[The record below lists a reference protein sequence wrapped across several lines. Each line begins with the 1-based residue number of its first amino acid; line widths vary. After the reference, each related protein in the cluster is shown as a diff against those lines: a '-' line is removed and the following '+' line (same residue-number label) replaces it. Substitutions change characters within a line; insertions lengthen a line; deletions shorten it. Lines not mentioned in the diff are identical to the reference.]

1 MSIELFNFKWS
12 VFHMQLSDEV
22 CYQLLIYLDHPRC
35 NSFSTFPNLSSPNF
49 MTTRSSKY
57 LYMDTAS
64 HRL

>member
-1 MSIELFNFKWS
+1 MSIELWS

-22 CYQLLIYLDHPRC
+22 RCQLLIYLDHPRC
-35 NSFSTFPNLSSPNF
+35 NLLSTFPNLSSPNF

-57 LYMDTAS
+57 LYMYPVS